1 MKILSVGNFGTS
13 WDGSVCDEKHIADAL
28 EGLGHEVIRV
38 QRERVKEG
46 VEDPGFDFTLI
57 AQWDGYEE
65 HTFNSWSNPVVYWAF
80 DYQESEQEWHAD
92 LVSKCDLYLSKPWS
106 DKWSHKW
113 QWLPQDFAPNFL
125 AEDDFYEHIPTM
137 DVLFTGSYLPWATE
151 RIETLRAVDK
161 MFNLTIHSFT
171 PQAWINEG
179 FKNVQGPIMDEGLK
193 SLYPRAK
200 VNLSIDHT
208 ITPGYWSDRNAQI
221 MACGGMVLMKYV
233 PGSELVFRDNI
244 AYFYNVDECL
254 EKINYYLT
262 HTPPRKDL
270 AQKGREFAINNL
282 MVENRVK
289 DLLTIVGNIL

>member
-1 MKILSVGNFGTS
+1 MKILSIGNFGTS

-28 EGLGHEVIRV
+28 EGLGHEVIRQ
-38 QRERVKEG
+38 QRESGWNEPMPNVDL
-46 VEDPGFDFTLI
+46 VLL
-57 AQWDGYEE
+57 AQWDGYPKEMG
-65 HTFNSWSNPVVYWAF
+65 FQGIPVVYWAF
-80 DYQESEQEWHAD
+80 DFQESEQEWHAD

-171 PQAWINEG
+171 PDQWRREG
-179 FKNVQGPIMDEGLK
+179 FKHVEGPIMDEGLK
-193 SLYPRAK
+193 GLYPRAK

-208 ITPGYWSDRNAQI
+208 ITPGYWSDRSAQI

-254 EKINYYLT
+254 EKINYYLI

-270 AQKGREFAINNL
+270 AEKGREFAINNL